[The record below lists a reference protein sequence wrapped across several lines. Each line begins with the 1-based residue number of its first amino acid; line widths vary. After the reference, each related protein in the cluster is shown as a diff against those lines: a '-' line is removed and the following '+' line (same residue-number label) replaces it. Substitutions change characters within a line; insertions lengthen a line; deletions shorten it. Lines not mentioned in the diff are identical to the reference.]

1 MSCFCGNQIIEDNTC
16 CHDHQLV
23 YDNIKDP
30 VVFYKL
36 AIEAAEAQNDI
47 AWYEQDD
54 IMYRL
59 DIIFWDKKYMKT
71 GKKLPVNVREFKDG
85 NDMKFVL

>member
-1 MSCFCGNQIIEDNTC
+1 MSCFCCNQIIEYNTC
-16 CHDHQLV
+16 CRGHQLV
-23 YDNIKDP
+23 YDNINDS

-36 AIEAAEAQNDI
+36 AMKAAEAQNDI